1 MDYQEFQMELCLT
14 ILRKEEMAGKDVRMR
29 EGRLSIS
36 WDASGKN
43 CEAQWELRK
52 LYEEFRRSGWK
63 SVIAKMEERIRIQY
77 FLHTYQVMVRPLN
90 FTRSRL
96 ELEDGV
102 YKRFGEI
109 SLVLYAPLF
118 ENDDDGG
125 MMQISRNMV
134 RKWKVAEKT
143 LLEEAL
149 RVTCAVRPPRLYR
162 STDIVEFV
170 SSEEGI
176 FMSGENGG
184 KLCIQDDE
192 KEGIRG
198 YRLTTVGH
206 ANGAVALF
214 YPGVLERLAELF
226 GGDYYI
232 GFTSVH
238 EVVVH
243 PVRYKVLQEMKAA
256 ILRANVLCDS
266 REMLTDKVYRYCC
279 HQGRMVE
286 V

>member
-1 MDYQEFQMELCLT
+1 MDYQEFQMEICLT

-29 EGRLSIS
+29 EGRLCIC
-36 WDASGKN
+36 WNAAGKD
-43 CEAQWELRK
+43 CVVQWELRK
-52 LYEEFRRSGWK
+52 LYEEFQRRGWR
-63 SVIAKMEERIRIQY
+63 SVIAGIEERLRVQH

-96 ELEDGV
+96 ELEEGV
-102 YKRFGEI
+102 YKRFGDI

-118 ENDDDGG
+118 ENDEV
-125 MMQISRNMV
+125 MMQISRDMV
-134 RKWKVAEKT
+134 MQWKMAEKI
-143 LLEEAL
+143 LWDEAL
-149 RVTCAVRPPRLYR
+149 RATCALRPPRLYQ
-162 STDIVEFV
+162 STDIQGLAN
-170 SSEEGI
+170 SEDGI
-176 FMSGENGG
+176 FMPEEGG
-184 KLCIQDDE
+184 RKFCVLDDE
-192 KEGIRG
+192 KRGIQG
-198 YRLTTVGH
+198 YRLTALGH

-214 YPGVLERLAELF
+214 YPGVLKRLGELF

-243 PVRYKVLQEMKAA
+243 PVRYKVLQEMNAA

-266 REMLTDKVYRYCC
+266 REMLTNKVYRYCC

>member
-14 ILRKEEMAGKDVRMR
+14 ILRKEEMAGKEVRMTK
-29 EGRLSIS
+29 GRLCIG
-36 WDASGKN
+36 WEVSGKN
-43 CEAQWELRK
+43 CETQWELRK
-52 LYEEFRRSGWK
+52 LYEEFRRGGWK
-63 SVIAKMEERIRIQY
+63 SVIAKIEERIRIQH

-102 YKRFGEI
+102 YKRVGDI

-118 ENDDDGG
+118 ENDEDEV
-125 MMQISRNMV
+125 MMQISRNTV
-134 RKWKVAEKT
+134 RKWKVAEKI

-149 RVTCAVRPPRLYR
+149 HTTCAVRPPRLYR
-162 STDIVEFV
+162 GTDILEFV
-170 SSEEGI
+170 RPEEGI
-176 FMSGENGG
+176 FMPGENGG

-192 KEGIRG
+192 KEGVRG

-206 ANGAVALF
+206 VNGAVALF

-226 GGDYYI
+226 GEDYYI
-232 GFTSVH
+232 GFISVH

-279 HQGRMVE
+279 HQKRMVE

>member
-14 ILRKEEMAGKDVRMR
+14 ILRKEEMAGKEVRMTK
-29 EGRLSIS
+29 GRLCIG
-36 WDASGKN
+36 WKVAGRDCAL
-43 CEAQWELRK
+43 QWELRK
-52 LYEEFRRSGWK
+52 LYEEFRRSGWR
-63 SVIAKMEERIRIQY
+63 SVIAEIVERIHVQE
-77 FLHTYQVMVRPLN
+77 FLYTYQVMVRPLN
-90 FTRSRL
+90 FTRSRQ
-96 ELEDGV
+96 ELENGI
-102 YKRFGEI
+102 YKRFGDI

-118 ENDDDGG
+118 ENEEDEV
-125 MMQISRNMV
+125 MMQISRDTI
-134 RKWKVAEKT
+134 RQWKMAEKT
-143 LLEEAL
+143 LLEDAL
-149 RVTCAVRPPRLYR
+149 RATCALRPPRLYR
-162 STDIVEFV
+162 GTDIQGLA
-170 SSEEGI
+170 SSEEGV
-176 FMSGENGG
+176 FMPGEGG
-184 KLCIQDDE
+184 RKLCIQNDE
-192 KEGIRG
+192 KEGIQG
-198 YRLTTVGH
+198 YRLTALGH

-214 YPGVLERLAELF
+214 YPDVLEQLAELF

-279 HQGRMVE
+279 HQRRMVE